1 MIKFNYML
9 EIEIFRNS
17 TLKKLG
23 VLRVLLGV
31 QKSTQTPCWLRP
43 CSMAHDNFY
52 YLFDISMIFYYRP
65 LKNNRFILPL
75 IVAGIFGE
83 MDCFDIL
90 S

>member
-1 MIKFNYML
+1 MIK
-9 EIEIFRNS
+9 
-17 TLKKLG
+17 
-23 VLRVLLGV
+23 LRTRYVDLQG
-31 QKSTQTPCWLRP
+31 
-43 CSMAHDNFY
+43 SMAHDNFF